1 MTHSARILPLLTL
14 AFPLVAHAGDASAPA
29 YEELVCWGG
38 SAAGAAVCDVPAI
51 ALQKEVARLS
61 LGFGHGILRYTD
73 GTIAC
78 WGDDEFGQCQ
88 PPTPPDGVVF
98 SQISAGSQHNVAR
111 LSDGSI
117 VAWGRNN
124 SGQTDVPAIGALTAT
139 LIAAGEAHGL
149 AALSNGSVI
158 QWGFNPS
165 AADVPLSVTAPTA
178 LAGGFDHSAALL
190 SDGTIVCWGD
200 NTEAEC
206 DVPAL
211 GGGETYTSVA
221 CGRNFTIALKNTG
234 EVVAWGDA
242 TYTAIPPTPD
252 GETIVEAG
260 GKFLNGYFRTSE
272 GSVVVWGDGTEGQLD
287 EVDFGTLLL
296 KRVAVGYTFLVA
308 NGDVDCDGDLVADR
322 TQIVADPT
330 LDCDDNGE
338 IDSCTINEDRTFDWN
353 ENSILDTCEIAGDTA
368 LDCDG
373 DGRYDEG
380 QIERDPDLDCD
391 LDTILDSCEIAED
404 STLDCDGD
412 GILDACGP
420 TSTGVASSTVS
431 PVNESSVIRATGTG
445 LAPAILDVRV
455 QVTVKAD
462 LGSYG
467 EWLVIKLNDTI
478 VDYMFVG
485 SGRNCPVNPQVETF
499 LLDKDLFNGLAPDG
513 DVTFDVEPT
522 ALVSSFECTGSS
534 CRIDVTWLAAG
545 ADCNMNG
552 TPDIC
557 EVQSGD
563 VPDANED
570 GIPDTCQFVPTRDL
584 DGDGRDD
591 IVWWNNQ
598 SKTQS
603 YWLMDGATRLSSGVF
618 PDALPDNSDL
628 VAFADLD
635 GDGRGDLIYLN
646 RSTRELFGR
655 LMEGIDLVEE
665 GTIGSGALPAGWSV
679 IATPDLNGDGKADI
693 LIRNGANGALNG
705 WIMDG
710 LVRTGGGAIQSSADL
725 RFQGAGDLDGDGDDD
740 LVWRTED
747 GEVRGWLMA
756 GLAVSEDAALT
767 DAANLPVDNWT
778 CRGLGDLDGDGKDDI
793 VWRRTSDGAT
803 FGWFMDGLTRTGG
816 GSINSTLGTD
826 FRVDAILDCDG
837 DMKADLV
844 WRRLS
849 DGGVFVWLMDGL
861 EKREGGLVQS
871 RSMNFTIID
880 R

>member
-1 MTHSARILPLLTL
+1 MTHSARILPFVTL
-14 AFPLVAHAGDASAPA
+14 AISMPVLAQDAPEPA

-38 SAAGAAVCDVPAI
+38 SAAGDPVCDVPAI
-51 ALQKEVARLS
+51 PIQKQVGRLS
-61 LGFGHGILRYTD
+61 LGFGHGVLRYTD
-73 GTIAC
+73 GTLAC
-78 WGDDEFGQCQ
+78 WGDDTFGQCQ
-88 PPTPPDGVVF
+88 PPTLADGVSF

-124 SGQTDVPAIGALTAT
+124 NGQTDVPAIGGLTAI
-139 LIAAGEAHGL
+139 LVAAGEASGL

-165 AADVPLSVTAPTA
+165 SADVPLTVVSPTA
-178 LAGGFDHSAALL
+178 LASGFDHSAALL
-190 SDGTIVCWGD
+190 PDGTIECWGD
-200 NTEAEC
+200 NSEGEC
-206 DVPAL
+206 DAPAL
-211 GGGETYTSVA
+211 GGGESFVSVS
-221 CGRNFTIALKNTG
+221 CGRNFTVALKDTG
-234 EVVAWGDA
+234 EVVAWGDVA
-242 TYTAIPPTPD
+242 YTSIPPVPD
-252 GETIVEAG
+252 AETVVEAG
-260 GKFLNGYFRTSE
+260 GKFLNGYFRTAE

-287 EVDFGTLLL
+287 AVDFGSLLL

-308 NGDVDCDGDLVADR
+308 TGDVDCDGDLVADR
-322 TQIVADPT
+322 TQIAADPT

-338 IDSCTINEDRTFDWN
+338 IDSCTIDADRTFDWN
-353 ENSILDTCEIAGDTA
+353 ENGILDTCDIAGDTT

-391 LDTILDSCEIAED
+391 LDTIIDSCEIAED
-404 STLDCDGD
+404 PTLDCNGD
-412 GILDACGP
+412 GVLDACGP
-420 TSTGVASSTVS
+420 TATGVASSTVS

-467 EWLVIKLNDTI
+467 EWLVVKLNDTI
-478 VDYMFVG
+478 VNYMFVG
-485 SGRNCPVNPQVETF
+485 SGTNCPVNPQVETF
-499 LLDKDLFNGLAPDG
+499 LLDKDYFNALSPDG
-513 DVTFDVEPT
+513 DVTFEVDATP
-522 ALVSSFECTGSS
+522 LVSSFECPTSS

-563 VPDANED
+563 VPDSNGD
-570 GIPDTCQFVPTRDL
+570 GVPDTCQFVPTRDL
-584 DGDGRDD
+584 DGDGADD

-603 YWLMDGATRLSSGVF
+603 YWLMSGTTRLTGGVF
-618 PDALPDNSDL
+618 PDALPADSDL

-646 RSTRELFGR
+646 RSTRGVSGR
-655 LMEGIDLVEE
+655 LMEGIDIVEE
-665 GTIGSGALPAGWSV
+665 GPIGSGGLPSGWTV

-693 LIRNGANGALNG
+693 LLRNGSNGAVNG

-710 LVRTGGGAIQSSADL
+710 LVRTGGGPIQSSADL

-740 LVWRTED
+740 LVWRTES

-756 GLAVSEDAALT
+756 GLTVSEDAAIA
-767 DAANLPVDNWT
+767 DAVSLPVDNWT
-778 CRGLGDLDGDGKDDI
+778 CRGLGDLDGDGKDDL

-803 FGWFMDGLTRTGG
+803 FGWFMDGLARTGG
-816 GSINSTLGTD
+816 GSIISTIGTD
-826 FRVDAILDCDG
+826 LRVDAILDCDG
-837 DMKADLV
+837 DMKSDLV

-849 DGGVFVWLMDGL
+849 DGAVFVWLMDGL
-861 EKREGGLVQS
+861 EKREGAFVQT
-871 RSMNFTIID
+871 RSMNFSIID